1 MASGECG
8 ELFSH
13 GMKLLLFGNA
23 SAARLLHCAFELRL
37 SHEQFQQFVDGF
49 HDDTV
54 LLNPSV
60 QISSLVLAPPRAE
73 LLAYM
78 VTWRKPVAT

>member
-1 MASGECG
+1 
-8 ELFSH
+8 
-13 GMKLLLFGNA
+13 MKLLLFGNA
-23 SAARLLHCAFELRL
+23 SAASLLHCAFELRL

-60 QISSLVLAPPRAE
+60 QTSLQVPRCRGWTPRVYGGLAQTRRSVIHFPVPIGF
-73 LLAYM
+73 LLL
-78 VTWRKPVAT
+78 